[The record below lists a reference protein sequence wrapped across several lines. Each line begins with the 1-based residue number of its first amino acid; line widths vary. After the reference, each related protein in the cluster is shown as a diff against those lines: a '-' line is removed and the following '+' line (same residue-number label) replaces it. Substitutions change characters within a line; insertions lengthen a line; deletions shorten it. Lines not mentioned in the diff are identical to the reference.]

1 MSDTLWRNGQ
11 GCCEEVRGRLGRLR
25 IPFGKVHANMKSKED
40 QMGDVRADVFG
51 FVMLS
56 GSLSPIHTMHMA
68 LMDVARNVVQTVFN
82 IPVPVGF
89 LIPCS
94 DVCVRQKLGSGGLSL
109 PERVEVAQ
117 LASRSSPWGEL
128 FYQVCTFVP
137 LCLEA

>member
-82 IPVPVGF
+82 IPVPVGTQPQYTHTSYTHTMYYNNTHA
-89 LIPCS
+89 L
-94 DVCVRQKLGSGGLSL
+94 L
-109 PERVEVAQ
+109 P
-117 LASRSSPWGEL
+117 LLLW
-128 FYQVCTFVP
+128 
-137 LCLEA
+137 